1 MQRPEITGWGITTN
15 ENGVKI
21 ASINR
26 DNLVEIIE
34 YVESLEK
41 QLVYNVLR
49 LCDGGAFNN

>member
-34 YVESLEK
+34 YVEYLEK
-41 QLVYNVLR
+41 QL
-49 LCDGGAFNN
+49 